1 MLSERQLEKFL
12 ALFEGRMQ
20 AVTEEYLERM
30 GKHIR
35 DIGGLSAGDVD
46 RLVQMKR
53 VNANLEYIKRRIA
66 KASGKSI
73 RDIEKLFKAVAESDY
88 RFMESVFGED
98 HTPTVKS
105 NKPLERI
112 IKAQLK
118 VTAQAFKNLSQTTI
132 LSEGYRNAVD
142 VAVQTVQAGLSDYQ
156 SAIRKTFK
164 AAAREGLRVQYP
176 NSGLTRRLDSAI
188 RQNVLDGVRSLNQDV
203 LRQVGKDFGADG
215 VEISAHA
222 LCAQDHLPYQGR
234 QFAQKDFDRL
244 QNTLDRPFG
253 MWNCKHTVFPIIIGI
268 SEPAHSE
275 SELQMYAMNSNEEIT
290 IGGRTMTRYEWTQHQ
305 RKLETAVR
313 YQKDIAVA
321 AKAAGDM
328 IARRE
333 AQANINRIN
342 AEYDRISKAA
352 GLIPRHD
359 RMSVAGFTRV
369 KTVDQL
375 KNASK
380 PAIINMPDVKVIR
393 SVGAKSLNDDILDLI
408 TGERFYIVPGTTI
421 SNVQVFAGKGVRKPY
436 EKAYIYADDLGGNVE
451 DWQHVKGKA
460 LIDYYGEE
468 RLAEIH
474 WSRCENIGDVDRFIK
489 RWLDED

>member
-35 DIGGLSAGDVD
+35 DIGELSAGDVD

-66 KASGKSI
+66 KACGKSI

-88 RFMESVFGED
+88 RFMESVFSED
-98 HTPTVKS
+98 HTPEVKS

-132 LSEGYRNAVD
+132 MSDGYRNAVD
-142 VAVQTVQAGLSDYQ
+142 VAVQTVQTGIADYQ

-164 AAAREGLRVQYP
+164 AAAKEGLRVQYP
-176 NSGLTRRLDSAI
+176 NSGLTRRLDSAV

-222 LCAQDHLPYQGR
+222 LCAMDHLPYQGR
-234 QFAQKDFDRL
+234 QFTQKDFDRL

-253 MWNCKHTVFPIIIGI
+253 MWNC
-268 SEPAHSE
+268 
-275 SELQMYAMNSNEEIT
+275 
-290 IGGRTMTRYEWTQHQ
+290 
-305 RKLETAVR
+305 TAP
-313 YQKDIAVA
+313 
-321 AKAAGDM
+321 
-328 IARRE
+328 
-333 AQANINRIN
+333 
-342 AEYDRISKAA
+342 
-352 GLIPRHD
+352 L
-359 RMSVAGFTRV
+359 
-369 KTVDQL
+369 
-375 KNASK
+375 
-380 PAIINMPDVKVIR
+380 
-393 SVGAKSLNDDILDLI
+393 
-408 TGERFYIVPGTTI
+408 RFL
-421 SNVQVFAGKGVRKPY
+421 SQ
-436 EKAYIYADDLGGNVE
+436 
-451 DWQHVKGKA
+451 
-460 LIDYYGEE
+460 
-468 RLAEIH
+468 
-474 WSRCENIGDVDRFIK
+474 S
-489 RWLDED
+489 